1 MSIKNNLKID
11 FASEIDF
18 SQILTNPI
26 LDIAARVWDQERYD
40 AFKICYR
47 SMRVI
52 DDLVD
57 NRKAAGPLSET
68 EKEMIKNSIN
78 SWLKSFTEKKPIDQF
93 QEDLLTTIDKFKIP
107 FTPWIRMG
115 QAMIYDL
122 YHNGFSSLLSF
133 LRYSEGAAIAP
144 ASIFTHL
151 CGITK
156 IGDKYQL
163 PQYKI
168 RTAARDLAL
177 FSYLVHIIRD
187 FQKDR
192 HNGLNYMADFYLEK
206 YNITEIDL
214 DNVASENKI
223 PDNFRQMI
231 GKYNSITEYYRKKAR
246 NQIDR
251 ISPLIDKR
259 YQLSLELIYQLYLQI
274 YDKIDPENGKFTSK
288 ELNPT
293 APETQNRIDLTIKSF
308 Q

>member
-1 MSIKNNLKID
+1 MSTKNKYKID

-26 LDIAARVWDQERYD
+26 LDIAARVWDKERYE

-57 NRKAAGPLSET
+57 NRKAEGPLTDT
-68 EKEMIKNSIN
+68 EREMIKNSIN

-93 QEDLLTTIDKFKIP
+93 QEDLLTAIDKFKIP
-107 FTPWIRMG
+107 FTPWVRMG

-151 CGITK
+151 CGVIK
-156 IGDKYQL
+156 IGEKYQT

-192 HNGLNYMADFYLEK
+192 QNGLNYFADFYLEK
-206 YNITEIDL
+206 YNITDIDL
-214 DNVASENKI
+214 DNVATEQGIS
-223 PDNFRQMI
+223 DNFRQMI
-231 GKYNSITEYYRKKAR
+231 AKYFSITEYYRNKAR
-246 NQIDR
+246 DTIDQIC
-251 ISPLIDKR
+251 PLIDKR
-259 YQLSLELIYQLYLQI
+259 YQLSLELIYHLYLQI
-274 YDKIDPENGKFTSK
+274 FNKIDPVNGKFTSE

-293 APETQNRIDLTIKSF
+293 ESEIQSRINLTINSF

>member
-1 MSIKNNLKID
+1 MSIKNKLKID
-11 FASEIDF
+11 FTSEIDF

-26 LDIAARVWDQERYD
+26 LDIAARVWDKERYE

-57 NRKAAGPLSET
+57 NRKAEGPLTDIER
-68 EKEMIKNSIN
+68 EIIKSSIN
-78 SWLKSFTEKKPIDQF
+78 SWLESFTEKKPIDQF
-93 QEDLLTTIDKFKIP
+93 QEDLLSTIDKFKIP

-115 QAMIYDL
+115 RAMIYDL

-151 CGITK
+151 CGVTK
-156 IGDKYQL
+156 ISEKYQI
-163 PQYKI
+163 PQYEI
-168 RTAARDLAL
+168 RTAARYLAL

-192 HNGLNYMADFYLEK
+192 KNGLNYFADFYLEK
-206 YNITEIDL
+206 YNITDIDL
-214 DNVASENKI
+214 DNVALENEI

-231 GKYNSITEYYRKKAR
+231 AKYFSITEYYRNKAR

-251 ISPLIDKR
+251 IFPLIDKR
-259 YQLSLELIYQLYLQI
+259 YQLSLELIYHLYLQI
-274 YDKIDPENGKFTSK
+274 FDKIDPVNGKFTSK

-293 APETQNRIDLTIKSF
+293 ESEIQSRINLTINSF
-308 Q
+308 H

>member
-1 MSIKNNLKID
+1 MSIKNKLKID

-26 LDIAARVWDQERYD
+26 LDIAARVWDKERYD

-57 NRKAAGPLSET
+57 NRKAEGPLTDAER
-68 EKEMIKNSIN
+68 EMIKSSIN
-78 SWLKSFTEKKPIDQF
+78 NWLNSFTNKKPIDQF
-93 QEDLLTTIDKFKIP
+93 QEDLLTTIDKFNIP
-107 FTPWIRMG
+107 FTPWVRMG
-115 QAMIYDL
+115 RAMIYDL

-151 CGITK
+151 CGVTK
-156 IGDKYQL
+156 IGKKYQI
-163 PQYKI
+163 PQYDI
-168 RTAARDLAL
+168 RTSARYLAL

-192 HNGLNYMADFYLEK
+192 KNGLNYFADFYLQK
-206 YNITEIDL
+206 YSISNNDL
-214 DNVASENKI
+214 DNVASETRV

-231 GKYNSITEYYRKKAR
+231 AKYFSVTEYYRIKAR
-246 NQIDR
+246 NKINQLSPIIDN
-251 ISPLIDKR
+251 R
-259 YQLSLELIYQLYLQI
+259 YQLSLELVYNLYLQI
-274 YDKIDPENGKFTSK
+274 FNKIDPVKGKFTSK

-293 APETQNRIDLTIKSF
+293 ESETQSRINLIINSF